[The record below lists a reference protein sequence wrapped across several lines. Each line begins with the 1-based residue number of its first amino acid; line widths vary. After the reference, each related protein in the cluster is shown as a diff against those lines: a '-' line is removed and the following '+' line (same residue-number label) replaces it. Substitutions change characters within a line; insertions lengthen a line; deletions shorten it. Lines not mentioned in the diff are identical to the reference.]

1 VKKTADGAYV
11 IFGGM
16 TWPVPGTRFEEAEYR
31 LRYGR
36 ATTQD
41 IALAASVMAA
51 YRQMVGDPEA
61 KLRYVMRNV
70 RVAMTAQCEGEGRT

>member
-1 VKKTADGAYV
+1 MKTTADGAYV

-16 TWPVPGTRFEEAEYR
+16 TWPVPGTRLETAELR

-51 YRQMVGDPEA
+51 YRQMVGDSEA
-61 KLRYVMRNV
+61 KRRHVLRNV
-70 RVAMTAQCEGEGRT
+70 RAAMSPLHEKVEP